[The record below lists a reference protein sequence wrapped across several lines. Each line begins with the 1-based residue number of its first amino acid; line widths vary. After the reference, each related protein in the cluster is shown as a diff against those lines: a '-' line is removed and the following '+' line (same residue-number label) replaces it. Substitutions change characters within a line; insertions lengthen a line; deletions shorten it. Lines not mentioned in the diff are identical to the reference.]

1 MLASLVLVALLTVRA
16 GGSGTGK
23 YAPEGTVYLKDAS
36 MTNGILYLNNPLYTS
51 ANATPNR
58 GAYVTNEKG
67 VDWTFDGIR
76 LNGHV
81 NLYVTDGTTL
91 TLPNGFAS
99 VTAPNNNSGRVS
111 GLYYRGGTI
120 DVGSGAQTIAGGA
133 WYFYPSVAYAFPNDL
148 TIDGGAAIG
157 SSSYW
162 EMASHSNGA
171 SSTSRSTV
179 V

>member
-1 MLASLVLVALLTVRA
+1 MSTRCAFVSTNSITQGEQVA
-16 GGSGTGK
+16 
-23 YAPEGTVYLKDAS
+23 
-36 MTNGILYLNNPLYTS
+36 PLWK
-51 ANATPNR
+51 NLR
-58 GAYVTNEKG
+58 GCEIDFAYRTFK
-67 VDWTFDGIR
+67 WTFDGIR

-162 EMASHSNGA
+162 EMASLSNGA